1 VSLRTTLLLMTLAAG
16 LYAGVLPLYLFFRVR
31 APALAL
37 GEGTAAI
44 VALQDDLARR
54 NDALDHAGSI
64 VRHLVESRTPPAADT
79 VDTIRHFVTAGG
91 VRSGARAYATV
102 PLPLRVALARAE
114 DAMTRLGNALAEEVA
129 LFERGRWD
137 DASRRVRALDSLAQ
151 VVDQQMLAEGQLAR
165 RDLLARQQVL
175 QLAASEVLR
184 DAILW
189 LVLGAVCVPT
199 AVSLIRRRMWRP
211 LADLE
216 AGLARVAD
224 GDLTTEVAVP
234 GSDELARLA
243 QHFNEMTRVLR
254 DRAEE
259 QGRFAAA
266 GELLAGVAHEVNN
279 PLMAIAAHAENRV
292 ADPAI
297 AEEQRSEMQQILRQA
312 RRAAKLLRGLLR
324 FVRATERE
332 VGRVNL
338 NDVVRSAM
346 DLVSYRFGVDE
357 IVVGGRLD
365 PNLLPVQGDAIKL
378 EQVIVNLLSNAIDA
392 LRGSTPPR
400 QLAVD
405 TWFEDGRV
413 SVAVTDNGR
422 GVSADVVGRL
432 FRPFATTKGRRG
444 TGLGLYISR
453 QVARE
458 AGGDLVLDSSRGPG
472 AGARFV
478 LSLPVAA
485 PIPPE
490 PAAAAPEAGS
500 APAGGPHRVV
510 ESLAG
515 LRVLI
520 VDDEEAVRRPMARFL
535 GRRGAQVD
543 EAPDGAEALARL
555 GAQQPDVILVD
566 LRMPR
571 MSGVELYEQL
581 EETRPELAARV
592 LFLSGDI
599 SQLSEPGNTPV
610 ARERVL
616 VKPLELGELER
627 RILEFVRGTGAGR

>member
-1 VSLRTTLLLMTLAAG
+1 MSLRTTLLLMTLAAG

>member
-1 VSLRTTLLLMTLAAG
+1 MSLRTTLLLMTLAAG

-189 LVLGAVCVPT
+189 LVLGAVCVPA

-490 PAAAAPEAGS
+490 PAAAPEAGS